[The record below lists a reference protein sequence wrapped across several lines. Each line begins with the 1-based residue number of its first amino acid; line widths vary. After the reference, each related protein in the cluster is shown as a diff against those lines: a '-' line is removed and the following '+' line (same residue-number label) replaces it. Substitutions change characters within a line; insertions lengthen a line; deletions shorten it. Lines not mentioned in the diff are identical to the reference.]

1 MKKTTKNHAVETQ
14 EKNRKQM
21 KKRNK
26 TYTRISDKIND
37 TKIATSK

>member
-21 KKRNK
+21 KKK
-26 TYTRISDKIND
+26 EIKHTRESV
-37 TKIATSK
+37 TK